1 MVVVSARVAPSK
13 RAETDLRMVNHPKPT
28 RAARQN
34 GHRCIVH
41 RLDRQ
46 LVGPV
51 GFEAAEVARH
61 VEGEH
66 LAAPVRGE
74 LHRAE
79 KTPHDKKEILRRIA
93 FAHDL
98 LFRRKRNDRSAET
111 RNATPEQFRN
121 CGGALVVMFQRKH
134 LSAPS
139 PSRKGHPV
147 VRNIQFG
154 IDGSPRLLST
164 TKN

>member
-1 MVVVSARVAPSK
+1 MVI
-13 RAETDLRMVNHPKPT
+13 HPKPT

-46 LVGPV
+46 LVVPV

-79 KTPHDKKEILRRIA
+79 KTAHDEKEILRRIA

-111 RNATPEQFRN
+111 RNAPREQLRN
-121 CGGALVVMFQRKH
+121 CGGALVVMSQRKH
-134 LSAPS
+134 LRLRLPAARAIPS
-139 PSRKGHPV
+139 SEISSLV
-147 VRNIQFG
+147 
-154 IDGSPRLLST
+154 ST
-164 TKN
+164 LRPDF